1 MSSEDNQSC
10 ENSSDEYQVL
20 PSTHM
25 GILDHATAPTFS
37 QDKSKLLESHNLP
50 TAPTQLL
57 AVQPSE
63 DSLSQTIGEL
73 IPFDGS

>member
-1 MSSEDNQSC
+1 
-10 ENSSDEYQVL
+10 
-20 PSTHM
+20 M